1 MVMLL
6 ILCQEKKME
15 LKQANN
21 VMWVSSSVCRRVC
34 RGRVCLPEYAS
45 LMVGEQ
51 TSPLRCGLRMF
62 NSCNSAKAPLK
73 GSRERKEG

>member
-6 ILCQEKKME
+6 ILCQEKKMITQA
-15 LKQANN
+15 KANN

-34 RGRVCLPEYAS
+34 KGRVCLPEYAS

-62 NSCNSAKAPLK
+62 NSCNSVKAHP
-73 GSRERKEG
+73 